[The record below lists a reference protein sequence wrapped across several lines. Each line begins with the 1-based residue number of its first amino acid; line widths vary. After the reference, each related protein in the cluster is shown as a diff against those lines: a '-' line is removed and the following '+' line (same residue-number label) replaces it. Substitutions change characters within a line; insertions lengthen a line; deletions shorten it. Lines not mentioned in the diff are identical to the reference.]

1 MTTEDGLYA
10 YEGTD
15 VLSPPGQLL
24 EEELA
29 ARGMTQKDLAQQM
42 GRPAQAINEIIR
54 GKKALTAET
63 ALQLERV
70 LGIPA
75 YLWVRLEGEY
85 RLALA
90 RRQLARAA
98 GQ

>member
-1 MTTEDGLYA
+1 MTTEGELIA

-15 VLSPPGQLL
+15 ILFPPGQLL
-24 EEELA
+24 EEELT
-29 ARGMTQKDLAQQM
+29 ARGMSQKTLAAKM
-42 GRPAQAINEIIR
+42 GRPPQVINEIIQS
-54 GKKALTAET
+54 KKALTAET
-63 ALQLERV
+63 ALQLEQA

-90 RRQLARAA
+90 RRRLASTA
-98 GQ
+98 